1 MSRLEPPAA
10 ETRGER
16 VPAIFQL
23 ALRVIRMGVRSSP
36 GESEGSLQWTNLF
49 VKTYFLVHWIVD
61 FSSALSGFRATKT
74 RQVNAVYLLPFPGVK
89 WVVNLYSSMTHACL
103 R

>member
-23 ALRVIRMGVRSSP
+23 ALRVTRMGVRSPP

-49 VKTYFLVHWIVD
+49 VKTYFIVHWIVD
-61 FSSALSGFRATKT
+61 FSSALSGFQATKT
-74 RQVNAVYLLPFPGVK
+74 WQVNAVYLLPFPGVK
-89 WVVNLYSSMTHACL
+89 
-103 R
+103 